1 MNEGEILLVEDN
13 PDGAELP
20 RIAFAEAD
28 IPNPLV
34 VVPAGPGPSGIR
46 PASRR

>member
-13 PDGAELP
+13 PDDAELT

-34 VVPAGPGPSGIR
+34 VVRAERLFGSPTPSAAG
-46 PASRR
+46 